1 MKFQDLNEKDEINL
15 DEGVFGDLA
24 KRVVN
29 KTKDVANGVGLAVRG
44 QGANEFAKLTN
55 LIDQKAVKMFNTA
68 RPGEADSTGKD
79 LPLGDIVKMVG
90 KAIMQATNNAISTKQ
105 LLVYIKENKRE
116 IIKNVN
122 VADRG
127 AAGADQMIQLMLQGG
142 SATAP
147 EGFGVEDS
155 VRSISLIFSVAFLH
169 MQVEMGDPE
178 QGQQAGGAPAQSASE
193 AEKTMDA
200 NPEYQSEL
208 KTFESLTTT
217 LAGELYTPGNAF
229 LANIQANNEFPA
241 KQEAFIVG
249 YATAIKTKYF
259 NADLKT
265 LEAAA
270 NSSTPESVIDDNQWR
285 ASFFGHIQP
294 QVAQQIQQSADVTQ
308 AIQKSKND
316 LDSITTSFAK
326 LAFIEKTANE
336 VANVDATMKKL
347 IDWVEKSISLI
358 KTLSLG
364 KAGGPQATTG
374 TTPQAGKPDDEE
386 VSSTTQGGPIDD
398 PNLPNWEKVKMGYDA
413 LDTIG
418 QEALVKALF
427 NK

>member
-1 MKFQDLNEKDEINL
+1 MKIVDLNENDVFQI

-55 LIDQKAVKMFNTA
+55 LIDQKAVQMFNTA
-68 RPGEADSTGKD
+68 RPGEADATGKD

-90 KAIMQATNNAISTKQ
+90 KAIMQATNNAVGTKQ
-105 LLVYIKENKRE
+105 LLIYIKENKRE

-147 EGFGVEDS
+147 EGFGVAEC
-155 VRSISLIFSVAFLH
+155 VRSISLIFAVTFLH
-169 MQVEMGDPE
+169 MQVEMGQPG
-178 QGQQAGGAPAQSASE
+178 QGQQAGQAPTQTASE
-193 AEKTMDA
+193 AEKAMDE
-200 NPEYQSEL
+200 NPEYQTEL
-208 KTFESLTTT
+208 KTFEQLTTK

-241 KQEAFIVG
+241 KQEAFIVA
-249 YATAIKTKYF
+249 YATAVKAKYF

-265 LEAAA
+265 LETAA
-270 NSSTPESVIDDNQWR
+270 NSTTPESVIDDNQWR
-285 ASFFGHIQP
+285 ASFFGHISP
-294 QVAQQIQQSADVTQ
+294 QVAQQVQQNADVTS
-308 AIQKSKND
+308 AIETFKND
-316 LDSITTSFAK
+316 LDAITTSFTK

-347 IDWVEKSISLI
+347 IDWVEKAISLI
-358 KTLSLG
+358 KTLQLG
-364 KAGGPQATTG
+364 KGGGGATSA
-374 TTPQAGKPDDEE
+374 TTPQAGQTDDEE
-386 VSSTTQGGPIDD
+386 VSSTTQGGKIDD
-398 PNLPNWEKVKMGYDA
+398 PNMPNWEKVKMGYDA
-413 LDTIG
+413 LDAQG